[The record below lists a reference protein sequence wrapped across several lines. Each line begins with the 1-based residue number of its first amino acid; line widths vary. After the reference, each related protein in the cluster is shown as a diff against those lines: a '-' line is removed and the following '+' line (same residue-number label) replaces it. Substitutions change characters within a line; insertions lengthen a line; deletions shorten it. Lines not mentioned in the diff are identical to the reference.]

1 MFDVCIK
8 VSAKSR
14 SLVQRNPTDC
24 GVSKSDRGTSKN
36 KSRPTSVV
44 ELSERKENAFAGIL
58 KSKMTYSYTAGNT
71 SLLYRVSFVK
81 LED

>member
-1 MFDVCIK
+1 MCDVCIE

-24 GVSKSDRGTSKN
+24 GVFKCDRGTSKR
-36 KSRPTSVV
+36 KSRPTSAV
-44 ELSERKENAFAGIL
+44 EIYQKRKRVL
-58 KSKMTYSYTAGNT
+58 KSKITYSYTAGII

-81 LED
+81 LEE